1 MVGDEVFEGFA
12 VDGLNVSD
20 LTEISSALA
29 GFDRRAFCGLNDS
42 VIDPGEANCGEILPA
57 GGGEQGGLGES
68 VDRHDR

>member
-1 MVGDEVFEGFA
+1 MIGNEVFEWFA

-29 GFDRRAFCGLNDS
+29 GFDGWAFCGLNDC
-42 VIDPGEANCGEILPA
+42 VIDPGETNCGEILPA
-57 GGGEQGGLGES
+57 GGGEQCGLSEP